1 MKIHEIS
8 GKTGHSRILVGK
20 VMEDMGQ
27 FLPEECP
34 LVIIT
39 DETVRHYYEDRF
51 PTAKAVI
58 SIGTGEKIK
67 TLDTVRMIY
76 ERLVSIEADRS
87 VFVLG
92 IGGGIVCDVTGFAAS
107 TYLRGVRFGY
117 IPTTLLAQV
126 DAGVGGKTGVNFRGY
141 KNMVGTFTQPEM
153 VACDPR
159 FIGTLPEEERACGFA
174 EIVKHAAIADPE
186 YFETLE
192 RFAAEGSMQDV
203 DMMASIVY
211 QSVVIKADIVNRD
224 EREKGERR
232 KLNFGH
238 TLGHALEKTAGLRH
252 GQAVSVGMT
261 AAARLS
267 VEKNRLSGDDAR
279 RLVNLL
285 EALHLPT
292 RAEMDVPAVID
303 ALARDK
309 KREGDQIHFVLL
321 NRIGDACIEAIR
333 LNLLEKVLVEGQKPA
348 TPSAD

>member
-8 GKTGHSRILVGK
+8 GKTGHSRILVGE
-20 VMEDMGQ
+20 VMADMGQ
-27 FLPEECP
+27 FLPKECP
-34 LVIIT
+34 LVILT
-39 DETVRHYYEDRF
+39 DETVRQYYEDWF
-51 PTAKAVI
+51 PQAEAVI

-76 ERLVSIEADRS
+76 ERLVSIAADRS
-87 VFVLG
+87 VFLLG

-126 DAGVGGKTGVNFRGY
+126 DAGVGGKTGVNFMGY
-141 KNMVGTFTQPEM
+141 KNMVGTFTQPEV

-159 FIGTLPEEERACGFA
+159 FFDTLPEEEQACGFA

-186 YFETLE
+186 YFDTLE
-192 RFAAEGSMQDV
+192 AFAAEGSVQDFAL
-203 DMMASIVY
+203 MASIVY
-211 QSVVIKADIVNRD
+211 RSVVIKADIVNRD

-238 TLGHALEKTAGLRH
+238 TLGHALEKTAGMRH
-252 GQAVSVGMT
+252 GQAVSVGMA

-267 VEKNRLSGDDAR
+267 VGKNRLSAEDAL
-279 RLVNLL
+279 RLTNLL

-292 RAEMDVPAVID
+292 RVEMDVPAVID

-321 NRIGDACIEAIR
+321 NRIGDACIEAIP
-333 LNLLEKVLVEGQKPA
+333 LHLLEKILVERQVSA
-348 TPSAD
+348 NFSAD